1 MIGVLLKKQIH
12 ENLSY
17 FKRNKRNVDVM
28 GMLLSVFLVAL
39 VLGIIVVVF
48 KEFIAKYSTIRID
61 NVLDVEARLYE
72 IMTIV
77 YEIVLVI
84 SVFGSLTALTRS
96 IFENDDRN
104 VLVVLPIKPQ
114 AIFIAKMITVYFSQ
128 ALLSVCITLP
138 LVIVFAEVTAQNT
151 LFVVISTV
159 ASLLIPFISLG
170 VASIL
175 CLPYYFIKRFIQ
187 SKYILFLV
195 VVTALAALL
204 FGGYAK
210 VLDFFKNLMA
220 TGDIKFF
227 FSGTVM
233 NTIVNVTTHLYPA
246 NFLAKL
252 VFGIEPLKNALILVA
267 IIVVLGI
274 VGLVLEYLLYNVAI
288 KIRVQNNDGI
298 VFHAKKLSRP
308 RSVTSGLIAKELGS
322 ILFTPDYAF
331 QYVSVAAILPVMVY
345 FCMGLGESLLQT
357 LLHMRLNLEIAL
369 ILTVLF
375 GSLTNTFC
383 AINISREGR
392 SFYMQKTLPIKHSKY
407 IGVKIGLNFAVT
419 LLSVGV
425 STLVIALLGYVSYA
439 EGAFVFAI
447 GSMMGLAQICFATR
461 KDLNKPYFPTE
472 EDNTVKESNGNVST
486 IIIVGLLVSI
496 IVGGVPL
503 IYNVLNSLNVF
514 APLAQKLNLPDLNG
528 GAMKYFTYIF
538 TGVVAVITLILSLLY
553 TFIGLKAKFERLSEG
568 D

>member
-17 FKRNKRNVDVM
+17 FKRNRKNVDVV
-28 GMLLSVFLVAL
+28 GMLLSTFLVVL
-39 VLGIIVVVF
+39 VLAVIAVVF
-48 KEFIAKYSTIRID
+48 EQFIEKYSTIRIN
-61 NVLDVEARLYE
+61 NVLDTSARLYE
-72 IMTIV
+72 IITIV
-77 YEIVLVI
+77 YEIVLLI
-84 SVFGSLTALTRS
+84 SVFGSTASLTRS
-96 IFENDDRN
+96 IFESDDRN

-128 ALLSVCITLP
+128 ALLSVAITLP
-138 LVIVFAEVTAQNT
+138 LVIVFARVTSQDVM
-151 LFVVISTV
+151 FIVISTV

-170 VASIL
+170 IASVL
-175 CLPYYFIKRFIQ
+175 CLPYYFIKRFVQ
-187 SKYILFLV
+187 SKYILFLI
-195 VVTALAALL
+195 VVTALAAVL

-227 FSGTVM
+227 FSQEIMTA
-233 NTIVNVTTHLYPA
+233 IVDVTAKLVPA
-246 NFLAKL
+246 NFLAEL
-252 VFGIEPLKNALILVA
+252 VFGIEPLKNGLILLA
-267 IIVVLGI
+267 IIVVLGLLGFG
-274 VGLVLEYLLYNVAI
+274 VEYLLYNAAI

-331 QYVSVAAILPVMVY
+331 QYVSVAAILPLMVY
-345 FCMGLGESLLQT
+345 FCMGLGESLLQSI
-357 LLHMRLNLEIAL
+357 LHMRMNLEIAL
-369 ILTVLF
+369 LLTVLF

-392 SFYMQKTLPIKHSKY
+392 SFYMQKTLPIKHSKFL
-407 IGVKIGLNFAVT
+407 GVKIGLNFVVT
-419 LLSVGV
+419 LLSVGA
-425 STLVIALLGYVSYA
+425 SSLIITLLGYVSYL

-447 GSMMGLAQICFATR
+447 GAIMGLSQICFATR

-472 EDNTVKESNGNVST
+472 EDNTVKEGNGNVST
-486 IIIVGLLVSI
+486 IIILGLIISI

-503 IYNVLNSLNVF
+503 VYNVLNELNIF
-514 APLAQKLNLPDLNG
+514 NKLMEKANITITSG
-528 GAMKYFTYIF
+528 GAMQYFTYIF
-538 TGVVAVITLILSLLY
+538 TSIFAVITLVVSLLY
-553 TFIGLKAKFERLSEG
+553 TFIGVKAKFERLSEG